1 LNFNR
6 RLQDRNENDE
16 GELFQGEVSINQK
29 FDNLLKEMKA
39 RHEREILSI
48 YGELRNSGG
57 RFPEK
62 RQK

>member
-1 LNFNR
+1 MNFNR

-16 GELFQGEVSINQK
+16 GGLFQGEVSINQK

-39 RHEREILSI
+39 RHEREMLSI

-57 RFPEK
+57 RIPEK